1 MDMANPGNSQEYM
14 RYINYNGIIY
24 VLGGYFKGMKG
35 VVLLIKIQ
43 VPQARLCCCFI

>member
-35 VVLLIKIQ
+35 VVLKIQ
-43 VPQARLCCCFI
+43 VPQGNVAYLKVRM